1 MGIEMRGLDGL
12 VERLE
17 HIAKG
22 EGVSKEGLTNACL
35 LVEREAKINSSKFKG
50 DGALSRSITS
60 KVEGLT
66 GMVYTPLFY
75 APYVEYG
82 TGLFSS
88 HPMGGRRDVPWIY
101 FDEKKKEYFT
111 TYGQKPQPY
120 MRPALDENREK
131 ILELI
136 KEGVLGD

>member
-1 MGIEMRGLDGL
+1 MGIEFKGLDGL

-17 HIAKG
+17 HISKG
-22 EGVSKEGLTNACL
+22 EAISKEGLTNACL
-35 LVEREAKINSSKFKG
+35 LVEREAKQKAPKI
-50 DGALSRSITS
+50 DGALRRSITS

-82 TGLFSS
+82 TGLFSD
-88 HPMGGRRDVPWIY
+88 HPTGGRRDVPWIY
-101 FDEKKKEYFT
+101 FDEKNQEYVST
-111 TYGQKPQPY
+111 KGQKPQPY